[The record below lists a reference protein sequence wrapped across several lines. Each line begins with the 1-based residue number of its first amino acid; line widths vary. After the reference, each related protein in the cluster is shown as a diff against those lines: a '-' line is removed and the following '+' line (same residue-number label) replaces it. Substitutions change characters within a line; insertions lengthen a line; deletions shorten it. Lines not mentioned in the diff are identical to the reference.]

1 MSSSRR
7 EFLQKSAVAGS
18 ALGLGLTG
26 SALGLGLT
34 GSRYEASPH
43 NMEEPLQERA
53 PAKRPMELLILGGT
67 GFIGPHMVREALDR
81 GHTVTLFNRG
91 RTNTHLF
98 PEVEKLVGDR
108 ADNLEALK
116 GRKWDAVIDNSAI
129 NPKWVRDS
137 ARLLKGA
144 VDRYLFTST
153 RSVYSDFSQ
162 IGMTALTGPLYE
174 VDPAAVDRGDRLDY
188 GRSKV
193 LCEYE
198 TRDAF
203 GERALIVRPG
213 LIVGPGDNTDRF
225 TYWPVRIDRGGEV
238 LAPGDGSDGCMFI
251 DVRDL
256 AEWYIYLLEQGTT
269 GIYNAL
275 TPKGGLPFDQLLY
288 GIKAITSVDVTFTW
302 VDTDFCLANDVNPY
316 GEMPLWFPARGDRA
330 GFARFDLSRELA
342 VGLRYRP
349 LAVIARDTLDFHYSR
364 PAERQATLRGRALK
378 PDHEARVLAAWHARN
393 P

>member
-1 MSSSRR
+1 M
-7 EFLQKSAVAGS
+7 
-18 ALGLGLTG
+18 
-26 SALGLGLT
+26 
-34 GSRYEASPH
+34 
-43 NMEEPLQERA
+43 N
-53 PAKRPMELLILGGT
+53 LLILGGT
-67 GFIGPHMVREALDR
+67 GFIGPHMVSEALRR

-108 ADNLEALK
+108 VDNLEALK
-116 GRKWDAVIDNSAI
+116 GRKWDAVIDNSATT
-129 NPKWVRDS
+129 PGWVRDS
-137 ARLLKGA
+137 AQLLKDA

-162 IGMTALTGPLYE
+162 IGMNALTGPLYE

-198 TRDAF
+198 TRAAF

-256 AEWYIYLLEQGTT
+256 AEWYVHLLEQGTT

-302 VDTDFCLANDVNPY
+302 VDADFCLAHDVNPY
-316 GEMPLWFPARGDRA
+316 GEMPLWFPARGSRA
-330 GFARFDLSRELA
+330 GFARFDLSRELE

-349 LAVIARDTLDFHYSR
+349 LAVTARDTLEFHYSR
-364 PAERQATLRGRALK
+364 PVERQATLRGRALK

-393 P
+393 L

>member
-1 MSSSRR
+1 
-7 EFLQKSAVAGS
+7 
-18 ALGLGLTG
+18 
-26 SALGLGLT
+26 
-34 GSRYEASPH
+34 
-43 NMEEPLQERA
+43 
-53 PAKRPMELLILGGT
+53 
-67 GFIGPHMVREALDR
+67 
-81 GHTVTLFNRG
+81 
-91 RTNTHLF
+91 
-98 PEVEKLVGDR
+98 
-108 ADNLEALK
+108 
-116 GRKWDAVIDNSAI
+116 
-129 NPKWVRDS
+129 VRDS
-137 ARLLKGA
+137 ARLLKDA

-188 GRSKV
+188 GRNKV

-256 AEWYIYLLEQGTT
+256 AEWYVHMLEEGTT

-302 VDTDFCLANDVNPY
+302 VDADFCLANEVNPY
-316 GEMPLWFPARGDRA
+316 GEMPLWFPARGNRA

-349 LAVIARDTLDFHYSR
+349 LAVTARDTLAFHYSR

-393 P
+393 A